1 MECRVFRLYSN
12 GVALPDS
19 VRGHKPVVGRLM
31 YAPRLKHDEIRL
43 TVFTAQL
50 LGLRSDASV
59 IPVLDSAVLMKVN
72 ERGMLLSGQE
82 VIARN
87 GGRNTRKE
95 YYRQAWVIKPIA
107 READV

>member
-1 MECRVFRLYSN
+1 MYS
-12 GVALPDS
+12 
-19 VRGHKPVVGRLM
+19 
-31 YAPRLKHDEIRL
+31 PRLKHDEIRL

-50 LGLRSDASV
+50 LALRGDECV
-59 IPVLDSAVLMKVN
+59 IPVLDSAVLMKIN

-87 GGRNTRKE
+87 ADRNTRKE

>member
-1 MECRVFRLYSN
+1 MYSN

-19 VRGHKPVVGRLM
+19 VRGQKPVVGRLM

-50 LGLRSDASV
+50 LALRSDECL
-59 IPVLDSAVLMKVN
+59 IPALDSAVLMKIN

-82 VIARN
+82 VLARN
-87 GGRNTRKE
+87 SGRNARKE
-95 YYRQAWVIKPIA
+95 WYRQAWVIKPMA
-107 READV
+107 GGSDV

>member
-1 MECRVFRLYSN
+1 MYS
-12 GVALPDS
+12 
-19 VRGHKPVVGRLM
+19 
-31 YAPRLKHDEIRL
+31 PRLKHDEIRL

-59 IPVLDSAVLMKVN
+59 IPVLDSAVLMKIN

-95 YYRQAWVIKPIA
+95 YHRQAWVIKPLA
-107 READV
+107 GVADV